1 MKKSWCNKTSF
12 SSIIESSEMSQ
23 MKARYDIYPTSF
35 VWNFQKSHNFND
47 IVLFYITSLQ
57 ISIKRFHEKAILKP
71 LKIWIWISTI
81 SQKTVKSSNFNFSVK
96 WKPQLRV
103 KRNPD
108 ILLTITQ
115 FFKNFF
121 NYVTELKIW
130 HAKKLYK
137 LFLLPQDFRDGTSIL
152 LLANSWRTLTSLTF
166 AD

>member
-81 SQKTVKSSNFNFSVK
+81 SQKTVKSSNFSKIALHFYQFISFYHFK
-96 WKPQLRV
+96 RIFWSRILAIGYWLLYPQR
-103 KRNPD
+103 
-108 ILLTITQ
+108 ILNLQ
-115 FFKNFF
+115 N
-121 NYVTELKIW
+121 LKV
-130 HAKKLYK
+130 
-137 LFLLPQDFRDGTSIL
+137 
-152 LLANSWRTLTSLTF
+152 
-166 AD
+166 